1 MASATVPATVRADMR
16 PALRLTDVRL
26 VREGHSILEDVTWAV
41 DPAERWIVLG
51 PNGSGKT
58 SLIQIAALYLHPSS
72 GSVEVLGET
81 LGRCDVRVVRRR
93 IGLASSAL
101 TAQLR
106 PQLSALDTVVTARY
120 AALEP
125 WWHMYSD
132 ADREAA
138 RRALSRLGV
147 DGYAARPVGTLSTGE
162 QQRVLLARAFLGDPG
177 LVLLDEPTA
186 RLDLG
191 GREAMVAALA
201 ELAADPTAPPM
212 VVVTHHVDEIPPSF
226 DHGLVLRDGRVLA
239 AGPLASTMTD
249 DILSEAFGL
258 RLRVDSRPNGRLTA
272 FAR

>member
-1 MASATVPATVRADMR
+1 MGRATVPATVRADMR
-16 PALRLTDVRL
+16 PALRLTDVQL
-26 VREGHSILEDVTWAV
+26 VREGHRVLEDITWTV
-41 DPAERWIVLG
+41 GPNERWIVLG

-58 SLIQIAALYLHPSS
+58 SLIQIAALYLHPSR

-93 IGLASSAL
+93 IGLASVAL

-106 PQLSALDTVVTARY
+106 PQLSALDAVMTARY

-125 WWHMYSD
+125 WWHVYTDS
-132 ADREAA
+132 DRESA
-138 RRALSRLGV
+138 RRALARLGV
-147 DGYAARPVGTLSTGE
+147 DGYAARAVSTLSSGE
-162 QQRVLLARAFLGDPG
+162 QQRVLLARAFLGDPEI
-177 LVLLDEPTA
+177 VLLDEPTA

-191 GREAMVAALA
+191 GREAIVAALA

-212 VVVTHHVDEIPPSF
+212 VTHHVDEIPPGF
-226 DHGLVLRDGRVLA
+226 DHGLVLRDGQVLA

-249 DILSEAFGL
+249 DVLSEAFGL
-258 RLRVDSRPNGRLTA
+258 RLCVDSRPNGRLTA